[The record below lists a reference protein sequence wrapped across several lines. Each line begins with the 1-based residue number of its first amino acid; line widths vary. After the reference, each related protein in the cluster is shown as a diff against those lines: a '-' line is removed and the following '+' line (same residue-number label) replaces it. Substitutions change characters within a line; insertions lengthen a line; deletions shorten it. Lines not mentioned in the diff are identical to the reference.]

1 MPETPKPKSKS
12 RVRFTGMDYG
22 LLVRLDWEVPLSQLL
37 VEIEE
42 HIQKSPAFF
51 ADAKVFLGVDTRPVL
66 QQETEQLG
74 VVLSR
79 YGLILQGVVS
89 AASRVEGMS
98 RPQAAPEVV
107 VPEATPEIVEPEAAP
122 EDSRTAASVI
132 GGKGALVVEHR
143 TVRSGEK
150 VASEGHLVIMG
161 DVNPGAE
168 VIAENNIIVW
178 GSLKGTA
185 YAGVPNHEDAVI
197 AALHLAPIQLRIAG
211 YIARSPDVRP
221 VTAATPELARIDHNE
236 IVVESWEQGRVSLKR
251 G

>member
-1 MPETPKPKSKS
+1 MSKS
-12 RVRFTGMDYG
+12 RIRFTGVDYG
-22 LLVRLDWEVPLSQLL
+22 LLVCMDWEVPLSQLL
-37 VEIEE
+37 VEVEE

-51 ADAKVFLGVDTRPVL
+51 ADAKVFLEVDTRPVL
-66 QQETEQLG
+66 QHEMEQLG
-74 VVLSR
+74 VVLAR
-79 YGLILQGVVS
+79 HGLTLQGVVS
-89 AASRVEGMS
+89 AASRVEGIS
-98 RPQAAPEVV
+98 RPQPAPEQPRVI
-107 VPEATPEIVEPEAAP
+107 TPIINEKEAA
-122 EDSRTAASVI
+122 
-132 GGKGALVVEHR
+132 VVEHR

-150 VASEGHLVIMG
+150 VASEGHLIIMG

-197 AALHLAPIQLRIAG
+197 AALHLSPIQLRIAG

-221 VTAATPELARIDHNE
+221 VTTAIPELARIDQNE
-236 IVVESWEQGRVSLKR
+236 IVVESWERGRVSLKR

>member
-1 MPETPKPKSKS
+1 MSKS
-12 RVRFTGMDYG
+12 RIRFTGVDYG
-22 LLVRLDWEVPLSQLL
+22 LLVRMDWEVPLSQLL
-37 VEIEE
+37 VEVEE

-51 ADAKVFLGVDTRPVL
+51 ADAKVFLEVDTRPVL
-66 QQETEQLG
+66 QHETEQLG

-79 YGLILQGVVS
+79 HGLTLQGVVS
-89 AASRVEGMS
+89 SASRVEGIS
-98 RPQAAPEVV
+98 RPQPT
-107 VPEATPEIVEPEAAP
+107 VPEPSKVITPIIKEKEAT
-122 EDSRTAASVI
+122 
-132 GGKGALVVEHR
+132 VVEHR

-150 VASEGHLVIMG
+150 VASESHLVIMG

-197 AALHLAPIQLRIAG
+197 AALHLSPIQLRIAG

-221 VTAATPELARIDHNE
+221 VTAAVPELARIDRNE
-236 IVVESWEQGRVSLKR
+236 IVVETWERGRISLKR

>member
-1 MPETPKPKSKS
+1 MPKS
-12 RVRFTGMDYG
+12 RIRLTGVDYG
-22 LLVRLDWEVPLSQLL
+22 LLVRMDWEVPLSQLL
-37 VEIEE
+37 VEVEE

-51 ADAKVFLGVDTRPVL
+51 ADAKVFLEVDTRPIL
-66 QQETEQLG
+66 QHEMEQLG

-79 YGLILQGVVS
+79 HGLTLQGVVS
-89 AASRVEGMS
+89 AASRVEGIS
-98 RPQAAPEVV
+98 RPQPSAPKPPKVTTPV
-107 VPEATPEIVEPEAAP
+107 INGKEAM
-122 EDSRTAASVI
+122 
-132 GGKGALVVEHR
+132 VVEHR

-150 VASEGHLVIMG
+150 VASEGHLIIMG

-168 VIAENNIIVW
+168 VIAENNIVVW

-197 AALHLAPIQLRIAG
+197 AALHLSPIQLRIAG

-221 VTAATPELARIDHNE
+221 VTTAVPELARIDRNE
-236 IVVESWEQGRVSLKR
+236 IVVESWERGRVSLKR

>member
-1 MPETPKPKSKS
+1 MPKS
-12 RVRFTGMDYG
+12 RIRFTGVDYG
-22 LLVRLDWEVPLSQLL
+22 LLVRMDWEVPLSQLL
-37 VEIEE
+37 VEVEE

-51 ADAKVFLGVDTRPVL
+51 ADAKVFLEVDTRPIL
-66 QQETEQLG
+66 QHEMEQLG

-79 YGLILQGVVS
+79 HGLTLQGVVS
-89 AASRVEGMS
+89 AASRVEGIS
-98 RPQAAPEVV
+98 RPQPPAPEPPKVT
-107 VPEATPEIVEPEAAP
+107 TPVMN
-122 EDSRTAASVI
+122 
-132 GGKGALVVEHR
+132 GKEALVVEHR

-150 VASEGHLVIMG
+150 VASEGHLIIMG

-197 AALHLAPIQLRIAG
+197 AALHLSPIQLRIAG

-221 VTAATPELARIDHNE
+221 VTTAVPELARIDQNE
-236 IVVESWEQGRVSLKR
+236 IVVETWERGRVSLKR

>member
-1 MPETPKPKSKS
+1 MSKS
-12 RVRFTGMDYG
+12 RIRFTGVDYG
-22 LLVRLDWEVPLSQLL
+22 LLVRMDWEVPLSQLL
-37 VEIEE
+37 VEVEE

-51 ADAKVFLGVDTRPVL
+51 ADAKVFLEVDTRPVL
-66 QQETEQLG
+66 QHETEQLG

-79 YGLILQGVVS
+79 HGLTLQGVVS
-89 AASRVEGMS
+89 AASRVEGIS
-98 RPQAAPEVV
+98 RPQPT
-107 VPEATPEIVEPEAAP
+107 VPEPSKVITPIINEKEAT
-122 EDSRTAASVI
+122 
-132 GGKGALVVEHR
+132 VVEHR

-150 VASEGHLVIMG
+150 VASEGHLVVMG

-197 AALHLAPIQLRIAG
+197 AALHLSPIQLRIAG
-211 YIARSPDVRP
+211 HIARSPDVRP
-221 VTAATPELARIDHNE
+221 VTAAVPELARIDQNE
-236 IVVESWEQGRVSLKR
+236 IVVETWERGRVSLKR

>member
-1 MPETPKPKSKS
+1 MSKS
-12 RVRFTGMDYG
+12 RIRFTGVDYG
-22 LLVRLDWEVPLSQLL
+22 LLVRMDWEVPLSQLL
-37 VEIEE
+37 VEVEE

-51 ADAKVFLGVDTRPVL
+51 ADAKVFLEVDTRPVL
-66 QQETEQLG
+66 QHETEQLG

-79 YGLILQGVVS
+79 HGLTLQGVVS
-89 AASRVEGMS
+89 AASRVEGIS
-98 RPQAAPEVV
+98 RPQPT
-107 VPEATPEIVEPEAAP
+107 VPEPSKVITPIINEKEAT
-122 EDSRTAASVI
+122 
-132 GGKGALVVEHR
+132 VVEHR

-150 VASEGHLVIMG
+150 VASEGHLVVMG

-197 AALHLAPIQLRIAG
+197 AALHLSPIQLRIAG

-221 VTAATPELARIDHNE
+221 VTAAVPELARIDQNE
-236 IVVESWEQGRVSLKR
+236 IVVETWERGRISLKR

>member
-1 MPETPKPKSKS
+1 MATSKS
-12 RVRFTGMDYG
+12 RIRFTGVDYG
-22 LLVRLDWEVPLSQLL
+22 LLVRMDWEVPLSQSL
-37 VEIEE
+37 VEIEG

-51 ADAKVFLGVDTRPVL
+51 ADAKVFLEVDTRPVL
-66 QQETEQLG
+66 QHEMEQLG

-79 YGLILQGVVS
+79 HGLTLQGVVS
-89 AASRVEGMS
+89 AASRVEGIS
-98 RPQAAPEVV
+98 RPQP
-107 VPEATPEIVEPEAAP
+107 VPEQPPEPPKVVAP
-122 EDSRTAASVI
+122 I
-132 GGKGALVVEHR
+132 INGKGALVVERR
-143 TVRSGEK
+143 TVRSGET

-197 AALHLAPIQLRIAG
+197 AALHLTPIQLRIAG

-221 VTAATPELARIDHNE
+221 VTAAVPELARIDQNE
-236 IVVESWEQGRVSLKR
+236 IVVESWERGRVSLKR

>member
-1 MPETPKPKSKS
+1 MPDTPEPKSKS
-12 RVRFTGMDYG
+12 RIRFTGMDYG
-22 LLVRLDWEVPLSQLL
+22 LLVRMDWDVPLSQLL

-42 HIQKSPAFF
+42 HIQKSPTFF

-66 QQETEQLG
+66 QQETEQFG
-74 VVLSR
+74 VVLAR
-79 YGLILQGVVS
+79 YGLTLQGVVS
-89 AASRVEGMS
+89 AVGRPEGPS
-98 RPQAAPEVV
+98 RPQPV
-107 VPEATPEIVEPEAAP
+107 PEIVPEEPGTTAPDAA
-122 EDSRTAASVI
+122 
-132 GGKGALVVEHR
+132 GKGALVVEHR
-143 TVRSGEK
+143 TVRSGEI

-185 YAGVPNHEDAVI
+185 YAGVPNHQDAVI

-221 VTAATPELARIDHNE
+221 VTAAMPELARIDQNE

>member
-1 MPETPKPKSKS
+1 MSTP
-12 RVRFTGMDYG
+12 RIRFTGMDYG
-22 LLVRLDWEVPLSQLL
+22 LLVRMDWEVPLSQLL

-42 HIQKSPAFF
+42 HVQKSPAFF
-51 ADAKVFLGVDTRPVL
+51 ADAKVFLEVDTRPVL
-66 QQETEQLG
+66 QHEMEQLG

-79 YGLILQGVVS
+79 HGLSLQGVAS
-89 AASRVEGMS
+89 AASRAEGIS
-98 RPQAAPEVV
+98 RPQP
-107 VPEATPEIVEPEAAP
+107 VPEPPKTITPV
-122 EDSRTAASVI
+122 VN
-132 GGKGALVVEHR
+132 GKEALVVEHR

-178 GSLKGTA
+178 GSLKGAA

-197 AALHLAPIQLRIAG
+197 AALHLTPIQLRIAG
-211 YIARSPDVRP
+211 YIARSPDARP
-221 VTAATPELARIDHNE
+221 VTTAVPELARIDQNE
-236 IVVESWEQGRVSLKR
+236 IVVESWERGRVSLKR

>member
-1 MPETPKPKSKS
+1 MSKS
-12 RVRFTGMDYG
+12 RIRFTGVDYG
-22 LLVRLDWEVPLSQLL
+22 LLVCLDWEAPLSQLL
-37 VEIEE
+37 VEVEG

-51 ADAKVFLGVDTRPVL
+51 ADAKVFLEVDTRPVL
-66 QQETEQLG
+66 QHEMEQLG

-79 YGLILQGVVS
+79 HGLTLQGVVS
-89 AASRVEGMS
+89 AAGRAEGIS
-98 RPQAAPEVV
+98 RPQPALEPPKVIAP
-107 VPEATPEIVEPEAAP
+107 II
-122 EDSRTAASVI
+122 D
-132 GGKGALVVEHR
+132 GKGALVVEHR

-178 GSLKGTA
+178 GSLKGAA

-197 AALHLAPIQLRIAG
+197 AALHLTPIQLRIAG

-221 VTAATPELARIDHNE
+221 VTTAVPELARIDQNE
-236 IVVESWEQGRVSLKR
+236 IVVESWERGRISLKR

>member
-1 MPETPKPKSKS
+1 MSKS
-12 RVRFTGMDYG
+12 RIRFTGVDYG
-22 LLVRLDWEVPLSQLL
+22 LLVRMDWEVPLSQLL
-37 VEIEE
+37 VEVEE

-51 ADAKVFLGVDTRPVL
+51 ADAKVFLEVDTRPVL
-66 QQETEQLG
+66 QHEIEQLG

-79 YGLILQGVVS
+79 HGLTLQGVVS
-89 AASRVEGMS
+89 AASRVEGIS
-98 RPQAAPEVV
+98 RPQPT
-107 VPEATPEIVEPEAAP
+107 VPEPAKVIAPIISEKEAT
-122 EDSRTAASVI
+122 
-132 GGKGALVVEHR
+132 VVEHR

-197 AALHLAPIQLRIAG
+197 AALHLSPIQLRIAG
-211 YIARSPDVRP
+211 HIARSPDVRP
-221 VTAATPELARIDHNE
+221 VTAAVPELARIDQNE
-236 IVVESWEQGRVSLKR
+236 IVVETWERGRVSLKR

>member
-1 MPETPKPKSKS
+1 
-12 RVRFTGMDYG
+12 MDHG
-22 LLVRLDWEVPLSQLL
+22 LLVRLDWEEVPLSQLL

-42 HIQKSPAFF
+42 HIQRSPAFF
-51 ADAKVFLGVDTRPVL
+51 ADAKVFLEVGTRPVL
-66 QQETEQLG
+66 QHEMEQIG

-79 YGLILQGVVS
+79 HGLTLQGVVS
-89 AASRVEGMS
+89 AVNRVEDIS
-98 RPQAAPEVV
+98 RPQP
-107 VPEATPEIVEPEAAP
+107 TPEQPRVVTP
-122 EDSRTAASVI
+122 VI
-132 GGKGALVVEHR
+132 SEREALVVERR

-168 VIAENNIIVW
+168 VIAENHIIVW

-197 AALHLAPIQLRIAG
+197 AALHLSPIQLRIAG
-211 YIARSPDVRP
+211 YIARSPDARP
-221 VTAATPELARIDHNE
+221 VTVAVPELARIDQNE
-236 IVVESWEQGRVSLKR
+236 IVVESWERGRVSLKR

>member
-1 MPETPKPKSKS
+1 MSKS
-12 RVRFTGMDYG
+12 RIRFTGVDYG
-22 LLVRLDWEVPLSQLL
+22 LLVRMDWEVPLSQLL
-37 VEIEE
+37 VEVEE

-51 ADAKVFLGVDTRPVL
+51 ADAKVFLEVDTRPVL
-66 QQETEQLG
+66 QHEMEQLG
-74 VVLSR
+74 VMLSR
-79 YGLILQGVVS
+79 HGLTLQGVVS
-89 AASRVEGMS
+89 AASRVEGIS
-98 RPQAAPEVV
+98 RPQPAPEQPRVI
-107 VPEATPEIVEPEAAP
+107 TPIINEKEAA
-122 EDSRTAASVI
+122 
-132 GGKGALVVEHR
+132 VVEHR

-150 VASEGHLVIMG
+150 VASEGHLIIMG

-197 AALHLAPIQLRIAG
+197 AALHLSPIQLRIAG

-221 VTAATPELARIDHNE
+221 VTTAIPELARIDQNE
-236 IVVESWEQGRVSLKR
+236 IVVESWERGRVSLKR

>member
-1 MPETPKPKSKS
+1 MSNS
-12 RVRFTGMDYG
+12 RIRLTGVDYG
-22 LLVRLDWEVPLSQLL
+22 LLVRMDWAVPLSQLL

-51 ADAKVFLGVDTRPVL
+51 ADAKVFLEVDTRPVL
-66 QQETEQLG
+66 QHEMEQLG

-79 YGLILQGVVS
+79 HGLTLQGVVS
-89 AASRVEGMS
+89 AAGRIEGIS
-98 RPQAAPEVV
+98 RPQP
-107 VPEATPEIVEPEAAP
+107 EPELPKVVTPSIDGQEAM
-122 EDSRTAASVI
+122 
-132 GGKGALVVEHR
+132 VVEHR

-150 VASEGHLVIMG
+150 VASEGHLIIMG

-178 GSLKGTA
+178 GSLKGAA

-197 AALHLAPIQLRIAG
+197 AALHLSPIQLRIAG
-211 YIARSPDVRP
+211 HIARSPDARP
-221 VTAATPELARIDHNE
+221 VTAAIPELARIDQNE
-236 IVVESWEQGRVSLKR
+236 IVVESWERGRVSLKR

>member
-1 MPETPKPKSKS
+1 MPDMPEPKSKS
-12 RVRFTGMDYG
+12 RIRFTGMDYG
-22 LLVRLDWEVPLSQLL
+22 LLVRMDWDVPLPQLL

-51 ADAKVFLGVDTRPVL
+51 VDAKVFLGVDTRPVL
-66 QQETEQLG
+66 QHETEQLG
-74 VVLSR
+74 VVLAR
-79 YGLILQGVVS
+79 YGLTLQGVVS
-89 AASRVEGMS
+89 AASRVDGLS
-98 RPQAAPEVV
+98 RPQSAPEVV
-107 VPEATPEIVEPEAAP
+107 EPEAVP
-122 EDSRTAASVI
+122 DEPRAAARVI
-132 GGKGALVVEHR
+132 DGKGALVVEHR
-143 TVRSGEK
+143 TVRSGEV

-221 VTAATPELARIDHNE
+221 VTAATPELARIDQNE

>member
-1 MPETPKPKSKS
+1 MPETPKPKSRS

-22 LLVRLDWEVPLSQLL
+22 LLVRMDWEAPFSQLL

-51 ADAKVFLGVDTRPVL
+51 ADAKVFLGVDARPVL

-74 VVLSR
+74 VVLAR
-79 YGLILQGVVS
+79 YGLTLRGVVS
-89 AASRVEGMS
+89 AASRAEGLS
-98 RPQAAPEVV
+98 RPQAMPEVAVPEVV
-107 VPEATPEIVEPEAAP
+107 PEEPRVTAP
-122 EDSRTAASVI
+122 VMDGT
-132 GGKGALVVEHR
+132 GALVVEHR
-143 TVRSGEK
+143 TVRSGEV
-150 VASEGHLVIMG
+150 VASEGHIVIMG

-221 VTAATPELARIDHNE
+221 VTAAIPELARIDQNE
-236 IVVESWEQGRVSLKR
+236 IVVETWEQGRVSLKR

>member
-1 MPETPKPKSKS
+1 MSKS
-12 RVRFTGMDYG
+12 RIRFTGVDYG
-22 LLVRLDWEVPLSQLL
+22 LLVRMDWEVPLSQLL
-37 VEIEE
+37 VEVEE

-51 ADAKVFLGVDTRPVL
+51 ADAKVFLEVDTRPVL
-66 QQETEQLG
+66 QHETEQLG

-79 YGLILQGVVS
+79 HGLTLQGVVS
-89 AASRVEGMS
+89 AASRVEGIS
-98 RPQAAPEVV
+98 RPQPT
-107 VPEATPEIVEPEAAP
+107 VPEPSKVITPIINEKEAT
-122 EDSRTAASVI
+122 
-132 GGKGALVVEHR
+132 VVEHR

-150 VASEGHLVIMG
+150 VASESHLVIMG

-197 AALHLAPIQLRIAG
+197 AALHLSPIQLRIAG

-221 VTAATPELARIDHNE
+221 VTAAVPELARIDQNE
-236 IVVESWEQGRVSLKR
+236 IVVETWERGRISLKR

>member
-1 MPETPKPKSKS
+1 MPKS
-12 RVRFTGMDYG
+12 RIRFTGVDYG
-22 LLVRLDWEVPLSQLL
+22 LLVRMDWEVPLSQLL
-37 VEIEE
+37 VEVEE

-51 ADAKVFLGVDTRPVL
+51 ADAKVFLEVDTRPIL
-66 QQETEQLG
+66 QHEMEQLG

-79 YGLILQGVVS
+79 RGLTLQGVVS
-89 AASRVEGMS
+89 AASRVEGIS
-98 RPQAAPEVV
+98 RPQPS
-107 VPEATPEIVEPEAAP
+107 VPEPPKVVTPVMN
-122 EDSRTAASVI
+122 
-132 GGKGALVVEHR
+132 GKEALVVEHR

-150 VASEGHLVIMG
+150 VASEGHLIIMG

-197 AALHLAPIQLRIAG
+197 AALHLSPIQLRIAG

-221 VTAATPELARIDHNE
+221 VTTAVPELARIDQNE
-236 IVVESWEQGRVSLKR
+236 IVVETWERGRVSLKR